1 MLVAKLRL
9 GNQHKNKQLIMAI
22 DLKKF
27 RDRPELVTS
36 LANRIGSLLTAG
48 ITANGQA
55 SLAVSGGSTPVDLFE
70 QLSGLDIPWQDVV
83 ITLVDER
90 WVEPAADDS
99 NEHLVRT
106 HLLKNRAAAATFIG
120 MKNSAATAGA
130 GETECEQQLQKV
142 PRPFD
147 VLILGMGNDGHTA
160 SLFPGAGKLAMA
172 TDMESGR
179 TCMSIAPLTVPHE
192 RMTLTLPAIL
202 DSRQIILHIT
212 GREKNDILQKARA
225 GGQSEEMPIRFI
237 LRQQTI
243 PLSVYWA
250 P

>member
-1 MLVAKLRL
+1 MNLHTFPDRKS
-9 GNQHKNKQLIMAI
+9 LII
-22 DLKKF
+22 DLA
-27 RDRPELVTS
+27 DL
-36 LANRIGSLLTAG
+36 IGKLLTAG
-48 ITANGQA
+48 ISENSRA
-55 SLAVSGGSTPVDLFE
+55 SLAVSGGSTPVELFE
-70 QLSGLDIPWQDVV
+70 ALSDFDIAWHKVV

-90 WVEPAADDS
+90 WVEPVENDS

-130 GETECEQQLQKV
+130 GEAECEQQLQNV

-160 SLFPGAGKLAMA
+160 SLFPGAEKLAIA
-172 TDMESGR
+172 TDMKSAR
-179 TCMSIAPLTVPHE
+179 TCMAVAPLTAPHE

-202 DSRQIILHIT
+202 DSRRIFLHIT
-212 GREKNDILQKARA
+212 GQNKKDVLQQAQED
-225 GGQSEEMPIRFI
+225 GPGEEMPIRFI
-237 LRQQTI
+237 LRQQTT
-243 PLSVYWA
+243 PVSVYWA

>member
-1 MLVAKLRL
+1 MIR
-9 GNQHKNKQLIMAI
+9 KNFTTRDNLTVELADYIGKQ
-22 DLKKF
+22 
-27 RDRPELVTS
+27 
-36 LANRIGSLLTAG
+36 LTAG
-48 ITANGQA
+48 IADNGRA

-70 QLSGLDIPWQDVV
+70 ELSQTDIAWDKVV

-90 WVEPAADDS
+90 WVEPVNNDS

-106 HLLKNRAAAATFIG
+106 HLLKNRAAAATFVG
-120 MKNSAATAGA
+120 MKNEAATAGA
-130 GETECEQQLQKV
+130 GEQQCENGLTNV

-147 VLILGMGNDGHTA
+147 LLILGMGGDGHTA
-160 SLFPGAGKLAMA
+160 SLFPGAAQLAAA

-179 TCMSIAPLTVPHE
+179 NCMGIAPLTAPHE

-212 GREKNDILQKARA
+212 GPEKQEVLEQALQDGPIEA
-225 GGQSEEMPIRFI
+225 MPIRYI
-237 LRQQTI
+237 LRQQTT
-243 PLSVYWA
+243 PVSVYWA